1 VRILMLGDIV
11 GKIGRD
17 AVQTMMPTLNEMYQ
31 PHFVIV
37 NGENSAAGLGIT
49 PDIARRLFGSGVD
62 VITLGNHTW
71 SKRDVM
77 DYLDQEP
84 RLLRPANYP
93 AGTPG
98 AGFGIFPCR
107 CSGAGRV
114 GVANLLG
121 RTFMDPLDDPFRLAD
136 TILESFRGQT
146 HVSFFDFH
154 AEATSEK
161 NAFGCYLDGRASVVV
176 GTHTHVQ
183 TADERIL
190 PHGTAYLTD
199 VGMVGPQIS
208 ILGMNAHESVQR
220 FVTQMPHRFEVAAGP
235 VTLCGVVTDIDET
248 TGRASRIE
256 RIQIRDIH

>member
-1 VRILMLGDIV
+1 MRILMLGDVV
-11 GKIGRD
+11 GKVGRD
-17 AVQTMMPTLNEMYQ
+17 AVQTMMPTLNEHYL

-49 PDIARRLFGSGVD
+49 PDIARRFFGSGVD

-71 SKRDVM
+71 SKRDILE
-77 DYLDQEP
+77 YLDHEP

-98 AGFGIFPCR
+98 SGSGIFPCR
-107 CSGAGRV
+107 SGGGRL
-114 GVANLLG
+114 GVVNLMG
-121 RTFMDPLDDPFRLAD
+121 RTFMEPLDDPFRLAD
-136 TILESFRGQT
+136 TILESFRGQVT
-146 HVSFFDFH
+146 ASFFDFH

-161 NAFGCYLDGRASVVV
+161 NAFGVYLDGRASVVV
-176 GTHTHVQ
+176 GTHTHIQ

-190 PHGTAYLTD
+190 PRGTAYITD
-199 VGMVGPQIS
+199 VGMVGPQHS
-208 ILGMNAHESVQR
+208 ILGMNAQDSVQR
-220 FVTQMPHRFEVAAGP
+220 FVTQMPHRFEVASGP
-235 VTLCGVVTDIDET
+235 VVLCGIVADVDDK

>member
-1 VRILMLGDIV
+1 MLGDIV
-11 GKIGRD
+11 GKSGRD
-17 AVQTMMPTLNEMYQ
+17 AVQTMLPTLHDMYA

-37 NGENSAAGLGIT
+37 NGENAAAGLGIT
-49 PDIARRLFGSGVD
+49 PDISRRLLAAGVD
-62 VITLGNHTW
+62 AITLGNHTW
-71 SKRDVM
+71 SKRDIM

-98 AGFGIFPCR
+98 KGYGVFCCR
-107 CSGAGRV
+107 GSAGRV

-136 TILESFRGQT
+136 TILEAFRGQT
-146 HVSFFDFH
+146 PVSFFDFH

-161 NAFGCYLDGRASVVV
+161 NAFGYYLDGRASVVV

-190 PHGTAYLTD
+190 PRGTAYITD
-199 VGMVGPQIS
+199 VGMVGPQNS
-208 ILGMNAHESVQR
+208 ILGMNAHESVQK
-220 FVTQMPHRFEVAAGP
+220 FVTQIPHRFEVAGGA
-235 VTLCGVVTDIDET
+235 VVLCGIVADVDAA
-248 TGRASRIE
+248 TGRATHIE
-256 RIQIRDIH
+256 RVQIRDIH

>member
-1 VRILMLGDIV
+1 MRILMLGDIV
-11 GKIGRD
+11 GKSGRD
-17 AVQTMMPTLNEMYQ
+17 TVQTMLPTLNELYH

-49 PDIARRLFGSGVD
+49 PDIAQRLFGSGVD

-77 DYLDQEP
+77 EYLDHEP

-98 AGFGIFPCR
+98 KGFGVFPCR
-107 CSGAGRV
+107 SGGGRV

-121 RTFMDPLDDPFRLAD
+121 RAFMDALDDPFRLAD
-136 TILESFRGQT
+136 TIMESFRGQT
-146 HVSFFDFH
+146 AVSFFDFH

-161 NAFGCYLDGRASVVV
+161 NAFGWYLDGRASVVV
-176 GTHTHVQ
+176 GTHTHTQ

-190 PHGTAYLTD
+190 PRGTAYITD
-199 VGMVGPQIS
+199 VGMVGPQHS
-208 ILGMNAHESVQR
+208 ILGMSAHESVQR
-220 FVTQMPHRFEVAAGP
+220 FVTQMPHRLEVAPGP
-235 VTLCGVVTDIDET
+235 VVLCGIVADVDDK

-256 RIQIRDIH
+256 RIQIRDIL